1 MAASFKQT
9 HAVSAPRVGK
19 KQTPDAAYWGNFE
32 FPVTVKEYGA
42 VSCVDFCPVEPH
54 SFAVTASDRVQI
66 YNSRTNK
73 VEKVLTRFKAT
84 AHSARYR
91 SDGELLVAGGDEG
104 LVRVFHLETKT
115 SLRTFTGHTRSVH
128 ATCFSS
134 DKVRVVSASDD
145 KSTRLWDLA
154 TGETVHTLTGH
165 QDYVRSLAV
174 CKTSADM
181 WITGGYDHTVRMW
194 DGRTQEPTLTIDH
207 GHPVEAV
214 LMFPHGNMFLSA
226 GGNSV
231 KVWDALGGGRL
242 LATCTNHHKTV
253 TSLAFN
259 STCSRLLSAS
269 LDRHVKVYDV
279 GTYQCVASLTYAS
292 PILSFGV
299 CPSEDVMAVGCAD
312 GMLSIQRRKR
322 EDSATKLALRQRKR
336 RGATNRRFY
345 GRGGDYRPVVA
356 DYSVTH
362 KQKEQLKKF
371 DKHLKTFSSTKAL
384 DEALKPCYPAEV
396 TVGVIQEL
404 IRRGSIREALAGRDE
419 KGLELLLTFLCRWT
433 CEEKYCRVLLDV
445 TTLVIDMY
453 ASVVGQSEKVD
464 RLLQKLLRSVQR
476 ETNHQEQLL
485 NTLGTLETLL
495 AAAQSTNSS

>member
-9 HAVSAPRVGK
+9 AALSTPRVGR
-19 KQTPDAAYWGNFE
+19 KQTPDAAYWNNFE

-42 VSCVDFCPVEPH
+42 VSCVDFSPVEPY

-73 VEKVLTRFKAT
+73 VEKVLTRFKEA
-84 AHSARYR
+84 ARSGRFR

-104 LVRVFHLETKT
+104 LVRVFHLDTKT

-128 ATCFSS
+128 AACFSS
-134 DKVRVVSASDD
+134 DKVHVLSASDD
-145 KSTRLWDLA
+145 KTTRLWDLA
-154 TGETVHTLTGH
+154 TGEAVQTLTGH

-174 CKTSADM
+174 CKSSADM
-181 WITGGYDHTVRMW
+181 WITG
-194 DGRTQEPTLTIDH
+194 
-207 GHPVEAV
+207 
-214 LMFPHGNMFLSA
+214 NMFLSA
-226 GGNSV
+226 GRNCV

-279 GTYQCVASLTYAS
+279 GTYQCVASLTYPS

-299 CPSEDVMAVGCAD
+299 SPSEDVMAVGCAD
-312 GMLSIQRRKR
+312 GMLSIQRRKQ
-322 EDSATKLALRQRKR
+322 EDSSAKQALRQRKR
-336 RGATNRRFY
+336 RGATSRRFY

-404 IRRGSIREALAGRDE
+404 IRRGSIKEALAGRDD

-445 TTLVIDMY
+445 TTLVVDMY
-453 ASVVGQSEKVD
+453 AAVVGQSGKVD

-476 ETNHQEQLL
+476 ETSHQEQLL
-485 NTLGTLETLL
+485 NTLGSLGTLL
-495 AAAQSTNSS
+495 ATAQGTNTS